1 SVNMT
6 PATVGLRSVW
16 TTTPTLGLLNR
27 PTRWRYVMAESE
39 FADHQTSRTAPG
51 TSVAEWTLSTVR
63 CWPAKLAAVLSSS
76 TADDRTANGG
86 AKAATASASFS
97 MALSSC
103 EATAST
109 KSPDSA
115 TPGGTNRPWRAAS
128 PSPTALDPKSDFSR
142 AFAKGTTFFTLTRA
156 P

>member
-63 CWPAKLAAVLSSS
+63 CWPAKLAAALSSS

-86 AKAATASASFS
+86 GNAAMAFANFSIALSFPQAPASAQ
-97 MALSSC
+97 
-103 EATAST
+103 
-109 KSPDSA
+109 SPA
-115 TPGGTNRPWRAAS
+115 
-128 PSPTALDPKSDFSR
+128 
-142 AFAKGTTFFTLTRA
+142 
-156 P
+156 